1 VHIHRSTFGTVTLLV
16 ALGLGAPAVAQ
27 VNITVVGTLG
37 DLDGNGDGGAGEAA
51 VLQNAVACWA
61 NRLGTNR
68 NFTLTVAGGAL
79 TGGTIGQGA
88 TSAVNGAG
96 IPTAGALTMDNDG
109 STTYFVDPTPLVS
122 SEFTNPDANSQW
134 RLLGGTN
141 VDLFSVVTHEIGHT
155 LGWLCGGPAGCT
167 GFANPN
173 YDALMNPAPGS
184 FVANAACGSPF
195 PLAGQPQLA
204 GCVQLLQGGGTPLN
218 VSLRGD
224 GVGTTNQ
231 VVNELSHPGVSGD
244 LMIGFYTT
252 GARETQ
258 SVADLNMFAH
268 AYGDTVNFPL
278 NVNAGVDIVSECNAT
293 GGSTVNLNGTGSNDP
308 EGNAI
313 TYSWSCGGG
322 VALSG
327 ANTATPTGFF
337 NLGPATTCRLDA
349 TDLAA
354 CPPDADTMTVRV
366 QDTTSPVVACP
377 SDISVECTQTGG
389 TPGTNPTIASFLAA
403 ATASDVC
410 DSSLTISN
418 NAPGFFGVGVMTH
431 VNFNTQDDS
440 GNPASCTAAVEVVDT
455 TPPVIGSLTATPN
468 VLWPPN
474 HKMVP
479 VVAAVS
485 VSDICDSSAAC
496 HIVSVSSNESIDG
509 GGDGHTVPDWVITG
523 PLTVNLRA
531 ERAGGGSGRI
541 YTIHVECTDASANT
555 TSRSVEVRVPHDQ
568 R

>member
-1 VHIHRSTFGTVTLLV
+1 VQTHRLSFGTLALLA
-16 ALGLGAPAVAQ
+16 ALGLAAPSAAQ
-27 VNITVVGTLG
+27 VNITIVGALG

-51 VLQNAVACWA
+51 VVQAAAACWA

-68 NFTLTVAGGAL
+68 NFTLTVAGGSL
-79 TGGTIGQGA
+79 TGGGIGQGA
-88 TSAVNGAG
+88 TSAVDGAG

-122 SEFTNPDANSQW
+122 SEFPNPDANSQW

-167 GFANPN
+167 GFTNPN

-184 FVANAACGSPF
+184 FVVSATCVSPF
-195 PLAGQPQLA
+195 PVAGQAQLA
-204 GCVQLLQGGGTPLN
+204 GCVRLVQGGGTPLN

-224 GVGTTNQ
+224 GLGTANQ
-231 VVNELSHPGVSGD
+231 IVNELSHPGVSGD

-258 SVADLNMFAH
+258 SIADLNMFAH

-278 NVNAGVDIVSECNAT
+278 TVNAGADIVSECNAT
-293 GGSTVNLNGTGSNDP
+293 GGSNVTLNGGGSNDP

-313 TYSWSCGGG
+313 TYSWSCAG
-322 VALSG
+322 VALTG
-327 ANTATPTGFF
+327 ANTVTPAGFF
-337 NLGPATTCRLDA
+337 TLGPTVTCRLDA

-366 QDTTSPVVACP
+366 RDTTAPVVTCP
-377 SDISVECTQTGG
+377 PNLTVECTETGG
-389 TPGTNPTIASFLAA
+389 TPDTNATIAGFLAGSS
-403 ATASDVC
+403 ATDVC
-410 DSSLTISN
+410 DSTLTLSN
-418 NAPGFFGVGVMTH
+418 DAPVFFGVSTTTPVS
-431 VNFNTQDDS
+431 FFTQDDS
-440 GNPASCTAAVEVVDT
+440 GNPAQCTATVHVVDS
-455 TPPVIGSLTATPN
+455 TPPIIGSATAAPN
-468 VLWPPN
+468 VLWAPN

-479 VVAAVS
+479 VGISVS
-485 VSDICDSSAAC
+485 VADVCDASLNC
-496 HIVSVSSNESIDG
+496 HIVSVASNESIDG
-509 GGDGHTVPDWVITG
+509 QGDGHTAPDWVVTG
-523 PLTVNLRA
+523 PLTVDLRS

-541 YTIHVECTDASANT
+541 YTITVQCTDDSANST
-555 TSRSVEVRVPHDQ
+555 TRTVQVAVAHDQ
-568 R
+568 S